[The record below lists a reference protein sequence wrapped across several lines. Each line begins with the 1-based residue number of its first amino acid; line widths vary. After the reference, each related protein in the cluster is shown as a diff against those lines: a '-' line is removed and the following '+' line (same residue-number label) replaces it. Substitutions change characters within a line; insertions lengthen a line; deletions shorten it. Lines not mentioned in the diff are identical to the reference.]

1 MQIYNTYL
9 ITQILFRIIL
19 NKKDVTEK
27 KKRKKRCI
35 FTLK

>member
-19 NKKDVTEK
+19 NKKNITEIK
-27 KKRKKRCI
+27 QR
-35 FTLK
+35 